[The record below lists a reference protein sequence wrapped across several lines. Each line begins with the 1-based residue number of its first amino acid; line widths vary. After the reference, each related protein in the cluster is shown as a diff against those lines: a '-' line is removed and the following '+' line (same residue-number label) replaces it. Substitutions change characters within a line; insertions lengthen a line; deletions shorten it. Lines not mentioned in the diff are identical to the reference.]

1 MSLEVGIVGLPNVG
15 KSTLFSALTKVEAD
29 AENYPFCTIE
39 PNYGIVKLNDSR
51 VTRLAE
57 IINPERVIPAT
68 LKVVD
73 IAGLVKGASK
83 GEGLGNQF
91 LSNIREVDAI
101 AHVVRCFEDNGVAH
115 VENNH
120 DPVGDVIV
128 VQTELILSD
137 LEQVERKIDK
147 LHKQIKGDRDLAE
160 ELHKQIKGDRDLAE
174 ELSVFEKIR
183 NHLGEGNPAISADLD
198 TDEKLI
204 IGELNLLSMKP
215 YIYIANVSED
225 QLNEASD
232 TEKQLRKFA
241 FQEGV
246 EVIPICAKV
255 ESELSDMDEE
265 ESDYFMEELGIDGTG
280 IDQLT
285 NSGYRMLEQITY
297 FTAGKNEVRAW
308 EIRKGATAP
317 EAAGKI
323 HTDFEKGFIRAEVFH
338 FDDIDRLGSESSV
351 KEAGRW
357 RLEGRD
363 YVVNDGDIMHFR
375 FNN

>member
-57 IINPERVIPAT
+57 IINPERVVPAT

-160 ELHKQIKGDRDLAE
+160 EL
-174 ELSVFEKIR
+174 SVFEKIR

-225 QLNEASD
+225 QLKEASD
-232 TEKQLRKFA
+232 SEKQLRKFA

-338 FDDIDRLGSESSV
+338 FDDIDSLGSETSV

>member
-1 MSLEVGIVGLPNVG
+1 MSLGVGIVGLPNVG
-15 KSTLFSALTKVEAD
+15 KSTLFSALTKLKVD

-39 PNYGIVKLNDSR
+39 PNFGIVKLNDPR
-51 VTRLAE
+51 INRLTE
-57 IINPERVIPAT
+57 IINPERVVPAT

-101 AHVVRCFEDNGVAH
+101 AHVVRCFEDQGVAH
-115 VENNH
+115 VEKNH
-120 DPVGDVIV
+120 DPVGDVILIN
-128 VQTELILSD
+128 TELILAD
-137 LEQVERKIDK
+137 LEQVERKVDK
-147 LHKQIKGDRDLAE
+147 LQKQIKGDRDLG
-160 ELHKQIKGDRDLAE
+160 K

-183 NHLGEGNPAISADLD
+183 DHLGGGNPAINADLD
-198 TDEKLI
+198 IDEKYI
-204 IGELNLLSMKP
+204 IDELNLLSIKP
-215 YIYIANVSED
+215 YVYIANVSED
-225 QLNEASD
+225 QLKKTSD
-232 TEKQLRKFA
+232 YEKQLRKFA
-241 FQEGV
+241 YQEGV

-255 ESELSDMDEE
+255 ESELTEMDEE
-265 ESDYFMEELGIDGTG
+265 ESDFFMEELGIDGSG
-280 IDQLT
+280 IEQLT
-285 NSGYRMLEQITY
+285 NSGYKMLEQITY

-308 EIRKGATAP
+308 EIRKGSTAP

-351 KEAGRW
+351 KESGRW

>member
-57 IINPERVIPAT
+57 IINPERVVPAT

-160 ELHKQIKGDRDLAE
+160 EL
-174 ELSVFEKIR
+174 SVFEKIR

-225 QLNEASD
+225 HLKEASD
-232 TEKQLRKFA
+232 SEKQLRKFA

>member
-160 ELHKQIKGDRDLAE
+160 EL
-174 ELSVFEKIR
+174 SVFEKIR

-225 QLNEASD
+225 QLNESSD

-338 FDDIDRLGSESSV
+338 FYDIDRLGSESSV

>member
-57 IINPERVIPAT
+57 IINPERVVPAT

-160 ELHKQIKGDRDLAE
+160 EL
-174 ELSVFEKIR
+174 SVFEKIR

-204 IGELNLLSMKP
+204 IGELNFLSMKP

-225 QLNEASD
+225 QLNEESD
-232 TEKQLRKFA
+232 FEKQLRKFA

>member
-15 KSTLFSALTKVEAD
+15 KSTLFSALTKVKAE

-39 PNYGIVKLNDSR
+39 PNYGIVKLNDPR

-57 IINPERVIPAT
+57 IINPERVVPAT

-91 LSNIREVDAI
+91 LSHIREVDAI
-101 AHVVRCFEDNGVAH
+101 AHVVRCFEDTGVAH
-115 VENNH
+115 VEINH
-120 DPVGDVIV
+120 DPVGDVLV

-147 LHKQIKGDRDLAE
+147 LHKQIKGARDLIAV
-160 ELHKQIKGDRDLAE
+160 LP
-174 ELSVFEKIR
+174 VFEKIR
-183 NHLGEGNPAISADLD
+183 DHLGEGNPAISADLD
-198 TDEKLI
+198 TDENEL

-215 YIYIANVSED
+215 FIYIANVSED
-225 QLNEASD
+225 QLREASD
-232 TEKQLRKFA
+232 SEKQLRKFA

-255 ESELSDMDEE
+255 ESELIDMGEA

-285 NSGYRMLEQITY
+285 HSGYRMLEQITY
-297 FTAGKNEVRAW
+297 FTAEKNEVRAW

-363 YVVNDGDIMHFR
+363 YVVKDGDIMYFR
-375 FNN
+375 FNI

>member
-57 IINPERVIPAT
+57 IINPERVVPAT

-91 LSNIREVDAI
+91 LNNIREVDAI

-115 VENNH
+115 VENNY
-120 DPVGDVIV
+120 DPVGDVII

-147 LHKQIKGDRDLAE
+147 LHKQIKDNSDLAE
-160 ELHKQIKGDRDLAE
+160 D
-174 ELSVFEKIR
+174 LSVFEKIR
-183 NHLGEGNPAISADLD
+183 NHLGDGNSAITADLD

-255 ESELSDMDEE
+255 ESELSDMDEK
-265 ESDYFMEELGIDGTG
+265 ESDYFMEELGINGTG

-351 KEAGRW
+351 KESGRW

-375 FNN
+375 FSN

>member
-160 ELHKQIKGDRDLAE
+160 EL
-174 ELSVFEKIR
+174 SVFEKIR

-198 TDEKLI
+198 TDEKSI

-215 YIYIANVSED
+215 NIYIANVSED
-225 QLNEASD
+225 QLKEASD
-232 TEKQLRKFA
+232 SEKQLRKFA

>member
-39 PNYGIVKLNDSR
+39 PNYGVVKLNDSR

-57 IINPERVIPAT
+57 IINPERVVPAT

-160 ELHKQIKGDRDLAE
+160 EL
-174 ELSVFEKIR
+174 SVFEKIR
-183 NHLGEGNPAISADLD
+183 NHLGEGNSAISADLD

-225 QLNEASD
+225 HLKEASD
-232 TEKQLRKFA
+232 SEKQLRKFA

>member
-160 ELHKQIKGDRDLAE
+160 EL
-174 ELSVFEKIR
+174 SVFEKIR

-225 QLNEASD
+225 QLKEASD
-232 TEKQLRKFA
+232 SEKQLRKFA

-297 FTAGKNEVRAW
+297 FTAAKNEVRAW

>member
-15 KSTLFSALTKVEAD
+15 KSTLFSALTKVKAE

-39 PNYGIVKLNDSR
+39 PNYGIVKLNDPR

-57 IINPERVIPAT
+57 IINPERVVPAT

-160 ELHKQIKGDRDLAE
+160 EL
-174 ELSVFEKIR
+174 SVFEKIR

-225 QLNEASD
+225 QLKEASD
-232 TEKQLRKFA
+232 SEKQLRKFA

>member
-57 IINPERVIPAT
+57 IINPERVVPAT

-115 VENNH
+115 VQNNH

-128 VQTELILSD
+128 VKTELILSD

-147 LHKQIKGDRDLAE
+147 LHKQIKGDRDLAV
-160 ELHKQIKGDRDLAE
+160 

-183 NHLGEGNPAISADLD
+183 NHLGGGNPAISADFD

-225 QLNEASD
+225 QLKEASD
-232 TEKQLRKFA
+232 SEKQLRKFA

-255 ESELSDMDEE
+255 EFELSDMDEE
-265 ESDYFMEELGIDGTG
+265 ESDFFMEELGIDGTG

-308 EIRKGATAP
+308 EIRKGTTAP

>member
-160 ELHKQIKGDRDLAE
+160 EL
-174 ELSVFEKIR
+174 SVFEKIR

-225 QLNEASD
+225 QLKEASD
-232 TEKQLRKFA
+232 SEKQLRKFA

>member
-57 IINPERVIPAT
+57 IINPERVVPAT

-147 LHKQIKGDRDLAE
+147 LHKQIKGDC
-160 ELHKQIKGDRDLAE
+160 DLAE

-225 QLNEASD
+225 QLKETSD
-232 TEKQLRKFA
+232 SEKQLRKFA

>member
-160 ELHKQIKGDRDLAE
+160 EL
-174 ELSVFEKIR
+174 SVFEKIR
-183 NHLGEGNPAISADLD
+183 NHLGEGNPAISKDLD
-198 TDEKLI
+198 ADEKLI

>member
-160 ELHKQIKGDRDLAE
+160 EL
-174 ELSVFEKIR
+174 SVFEKIR

-198 TDEKLI
+198 TDENLI

-225 QLNEASD
+225 QLKEASD
-232 TEKQLRKFA
+232 SEKQLRKFA

>member
-57 IINPERVIPAT
+57 IINPERVVPAT

-115 VENNH
+115 LENNH

-147 LHKQIKGDRDLAE
+147 
-160 ELHKQIKGDRDLAE
+160 LHKQIKGDRDLAE

-225 QLNEASD
+225 QLKEASD
-232 TEKQLRKFA
+232 SEKQLRKFA

>member
-57 IINPERVIPAT
+57 IINPERVVPAT

-120 DPVGDVIV
+120 DPLGDVLV

-147 LHKQIKGDRDLAE
+147 LHKQVKGDL
-160 ELHKQIKGDRDLAE
+160 DLAE

-183 NHLGEGNPAISADLD
+183 NHLGEGNSAISADLD

-225 QLNEASD
+225 QLKEASNS
-232 TEKQLRKFA
+232 EKQLRKFA

>member
-15 KSTLFSALTKVEAD
+15 KSTLFSALTKIEAD

-57 IINPERVIPAT
+57 IINPERVVPAT

-160 ELHKQIKGDRDLAE
+160 EL
-174 ELSVFEKIR
+174 SVFEKIR

-225 QLNEASD
+225 QLKEASD
-232 TEKQLRKFA
+232 SEKQLRKFA

>member
-57 IINPERVIPAT
+57 IINPERVVPAT

-101 AHVVRCFEDNGVAH
+101 AHVVRCFEDNGVAYL
-115 VENNH
+115 ETNH
-120 DPVGDVIV
+120 DPVGDVII

-147 LHKQIKGDRDLAE
+147 LHKQIKGERDLAE
-160 ELHKQIKGDRDLAE
+160 ELF
-174 ELSVFEKIR
+174 VFEKIR
-183 NHLGEGNPAISADLD
+183 NHLGEGNPAISLYLD

-225 QLNEASD
+225 QLKEASD
-232 TEKQLRKFA
+232 SEKQLRKFA

>member
-57 IINPERVIPAT
+57 IINPERVVPAT

-147 LHKQIKGDRDLAE
+147 LQKQIKGDRDLAE
-160 ELHKQIKGDRDLAE
+160 D
-174 ELSVFEKIR
+174 LSVFEKIL

-225 QLNEASD
+225 QLKEASD
-232 TEKQLRKFA
+232 SEKQLRKFA

>member
-57 IINPERVIPAT
+57 IINPERVVPAT

-101 AHVVRCFEDNGVAH
+101 AHVVRCFEDNVVAH

-120 DPVGDVIV
+120 DPIGDVIV

-147 LHKQIKGDRDLAE
+147 LHKQV
-160 ELHKQIKGDRDLAE
+160 KGDRDLAE

-225 QLNEASD
+225 QLKEASYS
-232 TEKQLRKFA
+232 EKQLRKFA

-363 YVVNDGDIMHFR
+363 YVVNDGDIMHFL

>member
-1 MSLEVGIVGLPNVG
+1 MSLDVGIVGLPNVG
-15 KSTLFSALTKVEAD
+15 KSTLFSALTKIEVD

-57 IINPERVIPAT
+57 IINPERVVPAT

-120 DPVGDVIV
+120 DPLGDVYV

-147 LHKQIKGDRDLAE
+147 LHKQIKS
-160 ELHKQIKGDRDLAE
+160 DRDLAE

-183 NHLGEGNPAISADLD
+183 NHLGEGNSAISADLD

-225 QLNEASD
+225 HLKEASD
-232 TEKQLRKFA
+232 SEKQLRKFA

-255 ESELSDMDEE
+255 ESELSDMNEE

>member
-160 ELHKQIKGDRDLAE
+160 EL
-174 ELSVFEKIR
+174 SVFENIR

-198 TDEKLI
+198 TDDKLI

-225 QLNEASD
+225 QLKEASD
-232 TEKQLRKFA
+232 SEKQLRKFA

>member
-147 LHKQIKGDRDLAE
+147 LYKQV
-160 ELHKQIKGDRDLAE
+160 KGDRDLAE

-225 QLNEASD
+225 QLKEASD
-232 TEKQLRKFA
+232 SEKQLRKFA

-265 ESDYFMEELGIDGTG
+265 ESDYFMEEYGIDGTG

>member
-101 AHVVRCFEDNGVAH
+101 AHVVRCFEDNSVAH
-115 VENNH
+115 VENNQ

-147 LHKQIKGDRDLAE
+147 
-160 ELHKQIKGDRDLAE
+160 LHKQIKGDRDLAE

>member
-57 IINPERVIPAT
+57 IINPERVVPAT

-101 AHVVRCFEDNGVAH
+101 AHIVRCFEDNGVAH

-147 LHKQIKGDRDLAE
+147 LHKQVKGDRDLE
-160 ELHKQIKGDRDLAE
+160 E

-225 QLNEASD
+225 QLKEASD
-232 TEKQLRKFA
+232 SEKQLRKFA

>member
-39 PNYGIVKLNDSR
+39 PNYGVVKLNDSR
-51 VTRLAE
+51 VTRLSE
-57 IINPERVIPAT
+57 IINPERVVPAT

-147 LHKQIKGDRDLAE
+147 LHKQIKGDC
-160 ELHKQIKGDRDLAE
+160 DLAE

-225 QLNEASD
+225 QLKEASD
-232 TEKQLRKFA
+232 SEKQLRKFA

>member
-1 MSLEVGIVGLPNVG
+1 MALEVGIVGLPNVG

-29 AENYPFCTIE
+29 AENFPFCTIE

-57 IINPERVIPAT
+57 IINPERVVPAT

-115 VENNH
+115 LENNL

-147 LHKQIKGDRDLAE
+147 LN
-160 ELHKQIKGDRDLAE
+160 KQIKGDRDLAE
-174 ELSVFEKIR
+174 ELSVFEKIH
-183 NHLGEGNPAISADLD
+183 NHLGEGNPAISADMD

-225 QLNEASD
+225 QLKEASD
-232 TEKQLRKFA
+232 SEKQLRKFA

-265 ESDYFMEELGIDGTG
+265 ESDYFM
-280 IDQLT
+280 
-285 NSGYRMLEQITY
+285 
-297 FTAGKNEVRAW
+297 
-308 EIRKGATAP
+308 
-317 EAAGKI
+317 
-323 HTDFEKGFIRAEVFH
+323 
-338 FDDIDRLGSESSV
+338 
-351 KEAGRW
+351 
-357 RLEGRD
+357 
-363 YVVNDGDIMHFR
+363 
-375 FNN
+375 

>member
-57 IINPERVIPAT
+57 IINPERVVPAT

-160 ELHKQIKGDRDLAE
+160 EL
-174 ELSVFEKIR
+174 SVFEKIR

-225 QLNEASD
+225 QLKEASD
-232 TEKQLRKFA
+232 SEKQLRKFA

-255 ESELSDMDEE
+255 ESELSDMNEE

>member
-51 VTRLAE
+51 VNRLAE
-57 IINPERVIPAT
+57 IINPERVVPAT

-115 VENNH
+115 VVNNH

-147 LHKQIKGDRDLAE
+147 LHKQIKGDS
-160 ELHKQIKGDRDLAE
+160 DLAE

-183 NHLGEGNPAISADLD
+183 NHLGEGHPAISADLD

-215 YIYIANVSED
+215 YVYIANVSED
-225 QLNEASD
+225 QLKKTSD
-232 TEKQLRKFA
+232 YEKQLRKFA
-241 FQEGV
+241 YQEGV

-255 ESELSDMDEE
+255 ESELTEMDEE
-265 ESDYFMEELGIDGTG
+265 ESDFFMEELGIDGSG
-280 IDQLT
+280 IEQLT
-285 NSGYRMLEQITY
+285 NSGYKMLEQITY

-363 YVVNDGDIMHFR
+363 YVVNDGDIMNFR
-375 FNN
+375 FSN

>member
-15 KSTLFSALTKVEAD
+15 KSTLFSALTKVKAD

-39 PNYGIVKLNDSR
+39 PNYGIVKLNDPR
-51 VTRLAE
+51 VTRLTE
-57 IINPERVIPAT
+57 IINPERVVPAT

-101 AHVVRCFEDNGVAH
+101 AHVVRCFEDSSVAN
-115 VENNH
+115 VGKNN

-128 VQTELILSD
+128 IHTELILSD
-137 LEQVERKIDK
+137 LEQVERKLDK

-160 ELHKQIKGDRDLAE
+160 ELSI
-174 ELSVFEKIR
+174 FEKIR
-183 NHLGEGNPAISADLD
+183 DHLGKGNPALSADMN
-198 TDEKLI
+198 TEEKLVI
-204 IGELNLLSMKP
+204 DGLNLLSMKP

-225 QLNEASD
+225 RLKDASD
-232 TEKQLRKFA
+232 SEKQLRDFA
-241 FQEGV
+241 SQEGV

-255 ESELSDMDEE
+255 ESELSDLEE
-265 ESDYFMEELGIDGTG
+265 EELDDFMEELGIDGSG

-285 NSGYRMLEQITY
+285 RTGYRMLEQITY

-308 EIRKGATAP
+308 EIREGTTAP

-357 RLEGRD
+357 RLEGRE

>member
-57 IINPERVIPAT
+57 IINPERVVPAT

-101 AHVVRCFEDNGVAH
+101 AHVVRCFEDDGVAH

-147 LHKQIKGDRDLAE
+147 LHKQIKGDC
-160 ELHKQIKGDRDLAE
+160 DLAE

-198 TDEKLI
+198 TDDKLI

-225 QLNEASD
+225 QLKEASD
-232 TEKQLRKFA
+232 SEKQLRKFA

-338 FDDIDRLGSESSV
+338 FDDIDLLGSESSV

-363 YVVNDGDIMHFR
+363 YVVNDGDIINFR

>member
-57 IINPERVIPAT
+57 IINPERVVPAT

-91 LSNIREVDAI
+91 LRNIREVDAI
-101 AHVVRCFEDNGVAH
+101 AHVVRCFEDNGVSH

-147 LHKQIKGDRDLAE
+147 LHKQIKGDC
-160 ELHKQIKGDRDLAE
+160 DLAE

-183 NHLGEGNPAISADLD
+183 NHLGEGNSAISADLD

-225 QLNEASD
+225 QLKEASD
-232 TEKQLRKFA
+232 SEKQLRKFA

>member
-57 IINPERVIPAT
+57 IINPERVVPAT

-101 AHVVRCFEDNGVAH
+101 AHIVRCFEDNGVAH

-147 LHKQIKGDRDLAE
+147 LHKQIKGDPDLAE
-160 ELHKQIKGDRDLAE
+160 ELP
-174 ELSVFEKIR
+174 VFDKIR
-183 NHLGEGNPAISADLD
+183 NHLGEGNSAISADLD
-198 TDEKLI
+198 QDEKLI

-225 QLNEASD
+225 QLKEASD
-232 TEKQLRKFA
+232 SEKQLRKFA